1 MKPAAINSVSL
12 SKTIGGFAE
21 SLSRISSRL
30 NDVKEETISFRSIDT
45 SSEIGIVLTTRS
57 RLEERSSETRNSDGD
72 GDGNSVGGDSFF
84 ADPGGRPRGR
94 FFDVTTFLTN
104 KTCISVK
111 TKYAIKQ
118 ENNKKKPMRKQ
129 THISHLIHFFS
140 L

>member
-57 RLEERSSETRNSDGD
+57 RLEERPSETRNSDGD
-72 GDGNSVGGDSFF
+72 GDGNSVGDGVSNTVAGDSFF

-104 KTCISVK
+104 KTCISV
-111 TKYAIKQ
+111 
-118 ENNKKKPMRKQ
+118 
-129 THISHLIHFFS
+129 
-140 L
+140 

>member
-57 RLEERSSETRNSDGD
+57 RLEERPSEIRIVGD
-72 GDGNSVGGDSFF
+72 GDDNSVVDNGDDNSVDGNGDSNSFF
-84 ADPGGRPRGR
+84 TDPGGRPRGR
-94 FFDVTTFLTN
+94 FFGVTF
-104 KTCISVK
+104 K
-111 TKYAIKQ
+111 TKQY
-118 ENNKKKPMRKQ
+118 
-129 THISHLIHFFS
+129 LS
-140 L
+140 LEKHGRQIN

>member
-1 MKPAAINSVSL
+1 MKPAAINSFSL

-30 NDVKEETISFRSIDT
+30 SDVKEETISFRSIDT

-57 RLEERSSETRNSDGD
+57 RFEERPSETRNSDGD
-72 GDGNSVGGDSFF
+72 GDGNSVTGDSFF

-104 KTCISVK
+104 KTKHVYPFK
-111 TKYAIKQ
+111 TL
-118 ENNKKKPMRKQ
+118 KPV
-129 THISHLIHFFS
+129 
-140 L
+140 